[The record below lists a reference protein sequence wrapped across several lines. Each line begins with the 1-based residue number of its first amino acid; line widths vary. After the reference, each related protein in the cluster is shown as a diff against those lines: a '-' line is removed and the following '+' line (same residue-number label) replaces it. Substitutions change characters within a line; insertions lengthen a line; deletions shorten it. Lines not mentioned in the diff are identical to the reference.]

1 MAYFTKYICFY
12 RLNEDNILI
21 LNTLTSAVDIVDNE
35 TFNKIERMIN
45 NKEEITANNDFE
57 LFNKLKS
64 RGYIFDAQHDEHKML
79 NYFQSVNKKMLSNT
93 ISTDFKICP
102 TMGCNLRCTYCYEE
116 HSQHAKLDIMSDKQ
130 LNVIFDYIK
139 KCKEAVKQY
148 SGDTNAIKIGLFGGE
163 PLLKQNYQ
171 IVEKVLRF
179 AKEIETKVYITTN
192 GTTINEYREL
202 LNLYRGIIFLQIT
215 LDGNKSYHDKKRIYK
230 SGIGTFDEICESI
243 DTILKLGIKL
253 TVRINVDRNNID
265 SISELKELFD
275 KHLWSK
281 NPLFKTYA
289 TPIRSYENPIDS
301 TNILSDSEILNAF
314 MNKGWYG
321 EKDSFINR
329 MDSSVYDVA
338 MRLFKPNSGN
348 GITPWQITYCPA
360 SQGAQYCFTPDGSI
374 STCLKCVGNNNYK
387 IGTFD
392 KYGIKIDKSKLE
404 AWTKR
409 DPFEILKC
417 QNCKFV
423 LLCAGGC
430 PFYALKNFGDIN
442 CGICNDI
449 EKTLEVYINN
459 IKDKLLERNVKEN

>member
-12 RLNEDNILI
+12 RLDKDNILI

-45 NKEEITANNDFE
+45 NKEEITTNNDFE

-64 RGYIFDAQHDEHKML
+64 RGYIFDTRHNEHKIL

-116 HSQHAKLDIMSDKQ
+116 HSQHEKLDIMLGEQ
-130 LNVIFDYIK
+130 LSVIFDYIK

-148 SGDTNAIKIGLFGGE
+148 SGDTSAIKIGLFGGE

-179 AKEIETKVYITTN
+179 AKEIKTKVYITTN
-192 GTTINEYREL
+192 GTTIKEYREL
-202 LNLYRGIIFLQIT
+202 LNLYRNIIFLQIT
-215 LDGNKSYHDKKRIYK
+215 LDGNKSHHDKKRIYK
-230 SGIGTFDEICESI
+230 SGIGTFDKICESI

-253 TVRINVDRNNID
+253 TIRINVDRNNID
-265 SISELKELFD
+265 SILELKELFD

-301 TNILSDSEILNAF
+301 TNVLSDSDILDIF
-314 MNKGWYG
+314 MKKGWYG
-321 EKDSFINR
+321 KETSFINR

-338 MRLFKPNSGN
+338 MRIFKLSSRN
-348 GITPWQITYCPA
+348 GITP
-360 SQGAQYCFTPDGSI
+360 
-374 STCLKCVGNNNYK
+374 
-387 IGTFD
+387 
-392 KYGIKIDKSKLE
+392 
-404 AWTKR
+404 
-409 DPFEILKC
+409 
-417 QNCKFV
+417 
-423 LLCAGGC
+423 
-430 PFYALKNFGDIN
+430 
-442 CGICNDI
+442 
-449 EKTLEVYINN
+449 
-459 IKDKLLERNVKEN
+459 